1 MKPET
6 EIDETGS
13 FGEPEEKP
21 APFWKRSV
29 WGISVATWGLC
40 AVVLLAAIWYLL
52 LRYKPEDIPVLRDNF
67 NVPEFMLKRF
77 LKMPEGPAPDGSGV
91 PVLGVFRV
99 KSGTLARILKFTV
112 GPLEL
117 WALNSS
123 PKDSALRKTLTNKL
137 GSVRARKILAENFPR
152 GSATSLIE
160 HRAGQHNSD
169 NVIEE
174 LASELIRKQGYNL

>member
-1 MKPET
+1 QYLRDYPE
-6 EIDETGS
+6 
-13 FGEPEEKP
+13 
-21 APFWKRSV
+21 SV
-29 WGISVATWGLC
+29 LKSANTLW
-40 AVVLLAAIWYLL
+40 L

-169 NVIEE
+169 NVIED

>member
-1 MKPET
+1 MNR
-6 EIDETGS
+6 II
-13 FGEPEEKP
+13 P
-21 APFWKRSV
+21 A
-29 WGISVATWGLC
+29 GC
-40 AVVLLAAIWYLL
+40 LAALFLAGCNSPSQHTPVPRNYGAAS
-52 LRYKPEDIPVLRDNF
+52 DVAVIPVLRDNF

>member
-1 MKPET
+1 
-6 EIDETGS
+6 
-13 FGEPEEKP
+13 
-21 APFWKRSV
+21 
-29 WGISVATWGLC
+29 
-40 AVVLLAAIWYLL
+40 
-52 LRYKPEDIPVLRDNF
+52 
-67 NVPEFMLKRF
+67 
-77 LKMPEGPAPDGSGV
+77 PAPDGSGV

-169 NVIEE
+169 NVIE
-174 LASELIRKQGYNL
+174 